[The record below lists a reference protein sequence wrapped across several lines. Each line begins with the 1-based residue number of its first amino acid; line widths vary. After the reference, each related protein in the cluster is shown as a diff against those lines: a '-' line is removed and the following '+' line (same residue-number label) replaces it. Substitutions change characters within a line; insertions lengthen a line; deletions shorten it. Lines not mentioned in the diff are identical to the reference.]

1 MKGQP
6 HDSAIQPSCD
16 DNPRPVGQAAA
27 PSVEAAA
34 VAQAITVA
42 EAMLNDE
49 TDADPLAIKSR
60 ANAAIHLCDERDW
73 QEAKR
78 EFAYAA
84 ICCEYRLVQD
94 NPKADHGGDR
104 KSSTAPVLDPSPL
117 SPTTRRRMEEA
128 YEGATADDVRA
139 AKETA
144 DAEGETVRRGHVR
157 QQVEAPADGVQ
168 RRAKASAQRAK
179 AKREAA
185 MDDKHALM
193 QETLEGTAARA
204 HAAEA
209 ELAARNAEDDDAR
222 GDAEAEMAAA
232 NANLVQMTEIQTKQI
247 AELREKLTTAEG
259 QVAYW
264 KTYATE
270 IEAALQRGDA

>member
-1 MKGQP
+1 MT
-6 HDSAIQPSCD
+6 I
-16 DNPRPVGQAAA
+16 PVPWDKPQL

-185 MDDKHALM
+185 MADKQAIM
-193 QETLEGTAARA
+193 QDALEGTAARA

-209 ELAARNAEDDDAR
+209 ELATRNADEETLDDAV
-222 GDAEAEMAAA
+222 EEMATA
-232 NANLVQMTEIQTKQI
+232 NANLIQMTEIQAKQI
-247 AELREKLTTAEG
+247 SELREKLTTAEG